1 MQSDSQN
8 GSSRLSVWISVFV
21 ILGLGLIAVRQ
32 TRVAAS
38 LRAENALLQQSA
50 STLKDVEAK
59 NSELEGQR
67 ERLLHAQESD
77 AELSHRF
84 QIELQQLRKQTNE
97 LSLALSAYVRS
108 AWDKDRLARENA
120 NLKDE
125 LTSKPRVP
133 RIGAWLGVAIADVS
147 DADSQPRGGVV
158 VRAVVDRS
166 PAERA
171 NLEVGDVVL
180 SVDSQPVS
188 NAEGFKSI
196 LAQKSGGQVVALD
209 VVRNEAV
216 VKINVKSFDW
226 PQ

>member
-8 GSSRLSVWISVFV
+8 SSPRLSVWVSVFV

-38 LRAENALLQQSA
+38 LRAENALLQQSV
-50 STLKDVEAK
+50 STLKGVEAK
-59 NSELEGQR
+59 NSELESQR
-67 ERLLHAQESD
+67 ERFLRAQESD
-77 AELSHRF
+77 AEVSQRF

-97 LSLALSAYVRS
+97 LSLGLSAYARS
-108 AWDKDRLARENA
+108 AWDKDRLAQENA

-133 RIGAWLGVAIADVS
+133 RIGAWLGVAIADVN
-147 DADSQPRGGVV
+147 DADSQPHGGVV
-158 VRAVVDRS
+158 VKAIVDRS

-188 NAEGFKSI
+188 GAEGFKSI
-196 LAQKSGGQVVALD
+196 LSQKSGGQVVALD

-216 VKINVKSFDW
+216 VKINVKSLDW

>member
-1 MQSDSQN
+1 
-8 GSSRLSVWISVFV
+8 
-21 ILGLGLIAVRQ
+21 
-32 TRVAAS
+32 
-38 LRAENALLQQSA
+38 
-50 STLKDVEAK
+50 
-59 NSELEGQR
+59 LESQR

-77 AELSHRF
+77 AELSQRF

-97 LSLALSAYVRS
+97 LSLALSAYARS
-108 AWDKDRLARENA
+108 ARDKDRLAQENA

-125 LTSKPRVP
+125 LTSKARVP
-133 RIGAWLGVAIADVS
+133 RIGAWIGVAIADLS
-147 DADSQPRGGVV
+147 DTDAQARGGVV
-158 VRAVVDRS
+158 VKAVVDRS

-171 NLEVGDVVL
+171 NLEVGVVVL

-216 VKINVKSFDW
+216 VKINVKAFDW

>member
-1 MQSDSQN
+1 MQTDSR
-8 GSSRLSVWISVFV
+8 SSSTRLLVWVSVFCV
-21 ILGLGLIAVRQ
+21 LALALIAIRQ

-38 LRAENALLQQSA
+38 LRAENALLQQSV

-59 NSELEGQR
+59 NSELESQR
-67 ERLLHAQESD
+67 ERFLRAQESD
-77 AELSHRF
+77 FEVSQRF

-97 LSLALSAYVRS
+97 LSLGLSAYARS
-108 AWDKDRLARENA
+108 AWDKDRLAQENA

-133 RIGAWLGVAIADVS
+133 RIGAWLGVAIANLS
-147 DADSQPRGGVV
+147 DADAQARGGVV
-158 VRAVVDRS
+158 VKAVVDRS

-188 NAEGFKSI
+188 DAEGFKSI

-209 VVRNEAV
+209 VVRNETV